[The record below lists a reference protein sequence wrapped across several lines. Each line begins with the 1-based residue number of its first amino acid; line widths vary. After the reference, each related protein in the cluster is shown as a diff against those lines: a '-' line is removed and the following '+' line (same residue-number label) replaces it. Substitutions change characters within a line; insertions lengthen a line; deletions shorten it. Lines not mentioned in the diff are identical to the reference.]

1 MAADTNYWKLGLFL
15 TTSVAVGLVVLAY
28 FATPQR
34 ETHEVNFFFDEAVDG
49 VTEGSDV
56 RYRGIKIGAVKVLR
70 AAPDRRM
77 VRVIAELDVKKIEDI
92 GFRDRTHGPDDI
104 EGLAIRGYIDRNP
117 LTGQAVIQMER
128 YEPGK
133 LPPPPDYSFELPPAT
148 IHTVRS
154 VVKGLIADLTATLST
169 IPGAVR
175 DTRNLV
181 QTLDQ
186 SIRDAKVGTTIE
198 ELRRF
203 VELSRDRLA
212 SLDVN
217 AIVDAATGIA
227 TDGRKT
233 LGKLDE
239 AITEVRKLAAALHQ
253 DDSPLQRLL
262 IEYREL
268 GETLDR
274 EITAARF
281 PDTSAAL
288 RTALGSATELS
299 AEARDALATLR
310 RDVTVIARA
319 ADAIRR
325 LAIVLERDPAS
336 LLRGRTKPERPTK
349 GR

>member
-15 TTSVAVGLVVLAY
+15 TTSVAIGLVVLAY

-56 RYRGIKIGAVKVLR
+56 RYRGIKIGAVRMLR

-77 VRVIAELDVKKIEDI
+77 VRVIAELDVGKIEDI
-92 GFRDRTHGPDDI
+92 GFRDQSHDGDDI

-133 LPPPPDYSFELPPAT
+133 LPPPPEYGFDLPPST

-181 QTLDQ
+181 QTLDR
-186 SIRDAKVGTTIE
+186 SIRDAKIGLTIE
-198 ELRRF
+198 ELRKF

-212 SLDVN
+212 SLDVS
-217 AIVDAATGIA
+217 AIVDAATGVA
-227 TDGRKT
+227 NDGRKT
-233 LGKLDE
+233 LGKIDE
-239 AITEVRKLAAALHQ
+239 AITEVRKLAADLHR
-253 DDSPLQRLL
+253 DDSPLQKLL
-262 IEYREL
+262 VEYREL

-274 EITAARF
+274 EITAARI
-281 PDTSAAL
+281 PDTSTAL
-288 RTALGSATELS
+288 RSALGSASGLS
-299 AEARDALATLR
+299 QEASTALATLR
-310 RDVTVIARA
+310 RDIAVIARA
-319 ADAIRR
+319 ADAIGR
-325 LAIVLERDPAS
+325 LAVALERDPAS
-336 LLRGRTKPERPTK
+336 ILRGRPAPERPTK